1 MSMDHIQ
8 LDFPEFDPITFNDV
22 QYDDSGQNAEVI
34 FFKYIAVCKLLL
46 VNYILIAPV
55 KVSGLR
61 RL

>member
-34 FFKYIAVCKLLL
+34 SF
-46 VNYILIAPV
+46 
-55 KVSGLR
+55 
-61 RL
+61 